1 MDNPQAVADGE
12 GPAPRSSSGASCR
25 GEAREEPGR
34 ICPAG
39 SSCRVRAG
47 PGVLGREDAVIVMGA
62 LMVPRLPEIWYYGVM
77 KTTLNLPDDVI
88 RAVKLRAL
96 QENRTL
102 QDTIAELLRRGLAHQ
117 PGRADATPRR
127 VRLPLVQCT
136 HAATDLQEM
145 TPERVAETL
154 LEEEARLHR
163 VSL

>member
-1 MDNPQAVADGE
+1 
-12 GPAPRSSSGASCR
+12 
-25 GEAREEPGR
+25 
-34 ICPAG
+34 
-39 SSCRVRAG
+39 
-47 PGVLGREDAVIVMGA
+47 
-62 LMVPRLPEIWYYGVM
+62 M

-102 QDTIAELLRRGLAHQ
+102 QDTIAELLRRGLANQ
-117 PGRADATPRR
+117 TGMADTTSRR
-127 VRLPLVQCT
+127 VRLPLVQCA
-136 HAATDLQEM
+136 HSATDLQEM